1 MANQT
6 MTQVDQ
12 QLQKQLNLQIANWTL
27 MYTKLHNFHWFVKG
41 SNFFT
46 LHEKFESLYDEAA
59 GYIDD
64 IAERLLAIG
73 GTPVATLRE
82 SLAVASLQEASG
94 KETADEMVAAIVAD
108 FETLSSDLKDAME
121 TAARVE
127 DEATG
132 DLLLGVL
139 SALDKHRW
147 MLNAYLGK

>member
-6 MTQVDQ
+6 MNQVDQ

-59 GYIDD
+59 VYIDD

-82 SLAVASLQEASG
+82 SLAIATLKEASG
-94 KETADEMVAAIVAD
+94 KETADEMVAAIIAD

-121 TAARVE
+121 TAAHVE

>member
-1 MANQT
+1 MANKT

-82 SLAVASLQEASG
+82 SLAIASLQEASG

>member
-1 MANQT
+1 MINK
-6 MTQVDQ
+6 
-12 QLQKQLNLQIANWTL
+12 LQKQLNLQIANWTL

-82 SLAVASLQEASG
+82 SLAIASLQEASG